1 MLNTILRGHY
11 KIIKH
16 LGGGGF
22 GQTYLAE
29 DIDLPKHP
37 ICVVKQLK
45 PTSKESF
52 VLETAKRLFDQEAE
66 VLYSL
71 GSHNRIPRLLAH
83 FQEGEEFYLVQEFA
97 DGRDLTHEIGKGIR
111 LPESFVIDL
120 LKEVLEI
127 LVFVHERGVVHRDIK
142 PANLIRRKADR
153 KIVLIDFGAVKEI
166 GSLAVDSKGNT
177 NLTIAIGSPG
187 YMPTEQIH
195 GKPRF
200 SSDIYA
206 VGMMAIQAIT
216 GAEPRRFAEHP
227 ETAELI
233 WRDRI
238 PPDIYSPQFL
248 DVLDKMVRY
257 DFRQRYQTASEVL
270 EAIALLPTD
279 TSELQTIVNNETQQQ
294 AVLST
299 TAQPNKS
306 NLPWA
311 NFAIGGGCAIAS
323 AIAAIA
329 IFYKPPV
336 ANQAANNPVPPT
348 PPKPSAVSSP
358 SPSISATASPTKSV
372 EDDYI
377 ETSKFYYRNSKFPE
391 ALSSIDQALKLAP
404 NSAIAWERRG
414 MTLEKLSK
422 YKEAYDSY
430 SKAVE
435 IKPDFQSAKR
445 KMDVLARVL
454 KLAQPNK

>member
-1 MLNTILRGHY
+1 
-11 KIIKH
+11 
-16 LGGGGF
+16 
-22 GQTYLAE
+22 
-29 DIDLPKHP
+29 
-37 ICVVKQLK
+37 VVKQLK

-52 VLETAKRLFDQEAE
+52 VLETAKRLFNQEAE

-71 GSHNRIPRLLAH
+71 GSHDRIPRLLAH

-233 WRDRI
+233 WRDRV
-238 PPDIYSPQFL
+238 PPDIYSPKFL

-279 TSELQTIVNNETQQQ
+279 TSELQTLINNETKQQ

-311 NFAIGGGCAIAS
+311 KFAIGGGCAVIVS

-329 IFYKPPV
+329 IFHKPPV
-336 ANQAANNPVPPT
+336 ANQAINSSVQAT
-348 PPKPSAVSSP
+348 PRSSAVSSP
-358 SPSISATASPTKSV
+358 SPSISATVSPTKSV

-377 ETSKFYYRNSKFPE
+377 ATSKFYYRNSKFSE
-391 ALSSIDQALKLAP
+391 ALTNIDQALKLAP

-414 MTLEKLSK
+414 MTLEKLGK
-422 YKEAYDSY
+422 YKEAYDAY

-435 IKPDFQSAKR
+435 IKPDSQSAKR
-445 KMDVLARVL
+445 KMDVLSRVL
-454 KLAQPNK
+454 KLAKPNI